1 MKKLLVYFS
10 LIIFSIILLGGCSKN
25 SKSSMTG
32 IYLKSINGNNL
43 IINEESGPT
52 LMGNE
57 TGNENIF
64 DDLKSGDKIEITYDS
79 IMETYPGKTQIYSC
93 TFIERGS
100 INDIP
105 KDTLDKLQEMGWI
118 FDLVMK
124 N

>member
-10 LIIFSIILLGGCSKN
+10 LIIFSIILIVGCSEN
-25 SKSSMTG
+25 SRNYMTG
-32 IYLKSINGNNL
+32 IYLRSNNGIN
-43 IINEESGPT
+43 IIVSDDSGPT
-52 LMGNE
+52 VMSNK

-105 KDTLDKLQEMGWI
+105 KDTLDKLQEMGWT
-118 FDLVMK
+118 FDLE
-124 N
+124 NS